1 MTPLAAWT
9 VEDGAPQRLS
19 AASVGLEK
27 NLESWITDD
36 PTLVDR
42 GLAVLSRQLH
52 LGSAGRL
59 DVLCVDQQGRLVVIE
74 IKRATLI
81 RDTIAQAIDYAS
93 VISAWSAEEV
103 GTLLTDEVK
112 SKYPGHPGIAAL
124 LESPGDDSSMDVEIV
139 IVGCGTDASVDRM
152 IEFLSARFSVP
163 IRAVTFDVFTLAD
176 GQRVL
181 VRDERDQ
188 ETGAAVA
195 ARGGYSLDDVIAKA
209 GGADSPGGR
218 RMQAVVDA
226 AVRNTLYPRP
236 YRYSVMLTPPTMK
249 TRYLATAWRLS
260 VHQIV
265 LSYSA
270 DAFAEFF
277 PLDAVTVRAQLGEE
291 RVEFE
296 SDHEALE
303 WGRRLD
309 RLFELIGEREG
320 EQA

>member
-103 GTLLTDEVK
+103 GTLLRDEVK

-265 LSYSA
+265 LTYSA